1 MSEHDHAH
9 DGHDEGE
16 HHDLPVAARVR
27 RLEERLIAAG
37 QASDEE
43 IDAYLGKLYASA
55 SPVNGAR
62 MAARAWTDPGY
73 RELLLANGNA
83 AAAELGFR
91 DLSYQLRVVANTPET
106 HNVIVCTLCSCYPVS
121 LLGPSPGWYKSFAY
135 RSRTV
140 RDPRSVLAEFRVVL
154 PDDVKIS
161 VWDSTSEARYM
172 VLPVRPAGTAGMTV
186 EELAG
191 LVTLNGLI
199 GTALV

>member
-1 MSEHDHAH
+1 LT
-9 DGHDEGE
+9 GHEDE
-16 HHDLPVAARVR
+16 PAAVRTR

-37 QASDEE
+37 LASDEE
-43 IDAYLGKLYASA
+43 IDAFLTRLYGNA

-62 MAARAWTDPGY
+62 MVARAWTDPAY
-73 RELLLANGNA
+73 LELLLADGNA
-83 AAAELGFR
+83 AAGAAGFA
-91 DLSYQLRVVANTPET
+91 LAPAGPGGFKLQVVANAAQV

-140 RDPRSVLAEFRVVL
+140 REPRAVLAEFGVRL
-154 PDDVKIS
+154 PDGVRIS

-172 VLPVRPAGTAGMTV
+172 VLPSRPAGTEGLGAA
-186 EELAG
+186 ELAD
-191 LVTLNGLI
+191 LVTRNGLI

>member
-1 MSEHDHAH
+1 MTDHD
-9 DGHDEGE
+9 
-16 HHDLPVAARVR
+16 DLPAAARAR

-37 QASDEE
+37 LASDDE
-43 IDAYLGKLYASA
+43 IDEFLTGLYTRA

-62 MAARAWTDPGY
+62 MAAQAWTDPVY
-73 RELLLANGNA
+73 RELLLSDGNA
-83 AAAELGFR
+83 AAAQLGF
-91 DLSYQLRVVANTPET
+91 DGLTYALRVVANTETT

-140 RDPRSVLAEFRVVL
+140 REPRAVLAEFGVTL
-154 PDDVKIS
+154 PGTVQVS

-172 VLPVRPAGTAGMTV
+172 VLPARPAGTGALDSDQ
-186 EELAG
+186 LAA
-191 LVTLNGLI
+191 LVTRNGLI

>member
-1 MSEHDHAH
+1 LSEHDHAH
-9 DGHDEGE
+9 GEHDEGE

-37 QASDEE
+37 LASDEE

-62 MAARAWTDPGY
+62 MAARAWTD
-73 RELLLANGNA
+73 
-83 AAAELGFR
+83 
-91 DLSYQLRVVANTPET
+91 
-106 HNVIVCTLCSCYPVS
+106 NVIVCTLCSCYPVS

-140 RDPRSVLAEFRVVL
+140 REPRSVLEEFGVAL
-154 PDDVKIS
+154 PDDARIS

-172 VLPVRPAGTAGMTV
+172 VLPVRPAGTSGLTA

-199 GTALV
+199 GTAPV

>member
-1 MSEHDHAH
+1 MSEHDHG
-9 DGHDEGE
+9 DGHD
-16 HHDLPVAARVR
+16 DVPVAARVR

-37 QASDEE
+37 LTSDEE
-43 IDAYLGKLYASA
+43 IDAYLAALYASA

-62 MAARAWTDPGY
+62 MAARAWTDPAY
-73 RELLLANGNA
+73 RELLLSDGNA
-83 AAAELGFR
+83 AAAESGFGP
-91 DLSYQLRVVANTPET
+91 LSYQLRVVGNTRAS

-140 RDPRSVLAEFRVVL
+140 REPRSVLAEFGVTL
-154 PDDVKIS
+154 PADTRIS

-172 VLPVRPAGTAGMTV
+172 VLPVRPAGTEGMSAGD
-186 EELAG
+186 LAA

>member
-1 MSEHDHAH
+1 MSGHDHAH
-9 DGHDEGE
+9 GDAD

-37 QASDEE
+37 LASDEE
-43 IDAYLGKLYASA
+43 LDAFLAKLYESA

-62 MAARAWTDPGY
+62 MAARAWSDPAY
-73 RELLLANGNA
+73 RELLLGDGNA
-83 AAAELGFR
+83 AAAELGFAE
-91 DLSYQLRVVANTPET
+91 LGYQLRVVANTPQT

-140 RDPRSVLAEFRVVL
+140 REPHAVLSEFGVTL
-154 PDDVKIS
+154 PADVRIS

-172 VLPVRPAGTAGMTV
+172 VLPVRPAGTAGMTAAR
-186 EELAG
+186 LAE
-191 LVTLNGLI
+191 LVTLKGLI

>member
-1 MSEHDHAH
+1 MA
-9 DGHDEGE
+9 GHDD
-16 HHDLPVAARVR
+16 DLPTAARTR

-37 QASDEE
+37 LTSDDE
-43 IDAYLGKLYASA
+43 IDAFLTGLYTSA

-62 MAARAWTDPGY
+62 MTARAWTDEQY
-73 RELLLANGNA
+73 RDLLLADGNA
-83 AAAELGFR
+83 AAAELGF
-91 DLSYQLRVVANTPET
+91 DGLTYTLRAVANSENV

-140 RDPRSVLAEFRVVL
+140 REPRAVLAEFGLTL
-154 PDDVKIS
+154 PDTVEIS

-172 VLPVRPAGTAGMTV
+172 VLPSRPAGTGGLATD
-186 EELAG
+186 ELTA
-191 LVTLNGLI
+191 LVTRNGLI

>member
-1 MSEHDHAH
+1 LSEHDHV
-9 DGHDEGE
+9 

-37 QASDEE
+37 LASDEE
-43 IDAYLGKLYASA
+43 IDAFLAKLYETA

-62 MAARAWTDPGY
+62 MAARAWTDPAY
-73 RELLLANGNA
+73 RELLLSDGNA
-83 AAAELGFR
+83 AAAELGFAE
-91 DLSYQLRVVANTPET
+91 LGYQLRVLANTPQT

-140 RDPRSVLAEFRVVL
+140 REPRAVLAEFGVAL
-154 PDDVKIS
+154 PAGVRIS

-172 VLPVRPAGTAGMTV
+172 VLPVRPSGTDGMTAAK
-186 EELAG
+186 LAE
-191 LVTLNGLI
+191 LVTLKGLI